1 MKKPKSI
8 VYETA
13 RSMLSVRLLRIWEVE
28 LLTGAKKSWIWASVS
43 DGSFPK
49 PIKLSSR
56 ITAWRGQEVLD
67 WMDARG
73 GR

>member
-1 MKKPKSI
+1 MKSKPI

-13 RSMLSVRLLRIWEVE
+13 RSMLAVRLLRIGEVE
-28 LLTGAKKSWIWASVS
+28 LLIGTKKSWIWACVA

-56 ITAWRGQEVLD
+56 ITVWRGQDVLD

-73 GR
+73 ER

>member
-1 MKKPKSI
+1 MKKAKPI

-28 LLTGAKKSWIWASVS
+28 LLTGAKKSWIWASVA

-49 PIKLSSR
+49 PIKISSR
-56 ITAWRGQEVLD
+56 ITAWRGQDVLD
-67 WMDARG
+67 WMDLRG
-73 GR
+73 EL

>member
-1 MKKPKSI
+1 MNKLEPI
-8 VYETA
+8 TYETA

-28 LLTGAKKSWIWASVS
+28 LLTGTKKSWILACVA

-56 ITAWRGQEVLD
+56 ITVWRGQDVLD

-73 GR
+73 ER